1 MVHVMLNALEFNLM
15 ANPKPLT
22 QAELDMVARLN
33 SERFSAEDLLEISD
47 AVHDIPEDRRDWEG
61 RMFLLAKRF
70 PGQHYRAMAADYR
83 LTAMSALIAKNI
95 LPLGVL
101 PQAPDG
107 SHMVGECVFESA
119 ALEPLLLRGN
129 EPFFEPE
136 SFRRRV
142 LELADTDGKA

>member
-1 MVHVMLNALEFNLM
+1 MINQSRI
-15 ANPKPLT
+15 T
-22 QAELDMVARLN
+22 QTELDMVARLN
-33 SERFSAEDLLEISD
+33 SERFAAEDLLEISD
-47 AVHDIPEDRRDWEG
+47 AVHDIPEDRRDLEG
-61 RMFLLAKRF
+61 RMFLVGKRF

-83 LTAMSALIAKNI
+83 LSAMSALIAKNV

-107 SHMVGECVFESA
+107 SHMVAACVFEAA

-136 SFRRRV
+136 SFCKRV
-142 LELADTDGKA
+142 LDLVEPDGKA

>member
-1 MVHVMLNALEFNLM
+1 M
-15 ANPKPLT
+15 PKQKPIT
-22 QAELDMVARLN
+22 QTELDMVARLN
-33 SERFSAEDLLEISD
+33 SERFSADDLLEISD
-47 AVHDIPEDRRDWEG
+47 AVHNIPEDRRDWEG

-70 PGQHYRAMAADYR
+70 PRQHYRAMAADYR

-107 SHMVGECVFESA
+107 SHMVGECVFEAA

-136 SFRRRV
+136 SFRQRV
-142 LELADTDGKA
+142 LEFAETDGKA

>member
-1 MVHVMLNALEFNLM
+1 M
-15 ANPKPLT
+15 PKQKPIT
-22 QAELDMVARLN
+22 QTELDMVARLN
-33 SERFSAEDLLEISD
+33 SERFSTDDLLEISD
-47 AVHDIPEDRRDWEG
+47 AVHDIPEESRDWEG

-70 PGQHYRAMAADYR
+70 PRQHYRAMAADYR

-101 PQAPDG
+101 PQPPDG
-107 SHMVGECVFESA
+107 SHMVGECVFEAA

-136 SFRRRV
+136 SFRQRV
-142 LELADTDGKA
+142 LELTETDGKA

>member
-1 MVHVMLNALEFNLM
+1 M
-15 ANPKPLT
+15 PKQKPIT
-22 QAELDMVARLN
+22 QTELDMVARLN
-33 SERFSAEDLLEISD
+33 SERFSTDDLLEISD
-47 AVHDIPEDRRDWEG
+47 AVHDIPEESRDWEG

-70 PGQHYRAMAADYR
+70 PRQHYRAMAADYR

-101 PQAPDG
+101 PQTPDG
-107 SHMVGECVFESA
+107 SHMVGECVFEAA

-136 SFRRRV
+136 SFRQRV
-142 LELADTDGKA
+142 LELTETDGKA

>member
-1 MVHVMLNALEFNLM
+1 MTKK
-15 ANPKPLT
+15 KPIT

-33 SERFSAEDLLEISD
+33 TERFSTDDLLEISD
-47 AVHDIPEDRRDWEG
+47 AVHDIPEERRDWEG

-70 PGQHYRAMAADYR
+70 PRQYYRAMAADYR
-83 LTAMSALIAKNI
+83 LTAMSELIAKTI
-95 LPLGVL
+95 LPLGVQ

-107 SHMVGECVFESA
+107 SHMVGEAVFEAA

-136 SFRRRV
+136 SFRQRV
-142 LELADTDGKA
+142 LELAETDGKA

>member
-1 MVHVMLNALEFNLM
+1 MTKK
-15 ANPKPLT
+15 KPIT

-33 SERFSAEDLLEISD
+33 TERFSTDDLLEISD
-47 AVHDIPEDRRDWEG
+47 AVHDIPEERRDWEG

-70 PGQHYRAMAADYR
+70 PRQHYRAMAADYR
-83 LTAMSALIAKNI
+83 LTAMSELIAKNI

-107 SHMVGECVFESA
+107 SHMVGEAVFEAA

-136 SFRRRV
+136 SFRQRV
-142 LELADTDGKA
+142 LELAETDGKA